1 MTDPDLKKRT
11 KRFALAVISFVEALP
26 KDEFRILHFA
36 FRL

>member
-1 MTDPDLKKRT
+1 MTDSGPKKRT
-11 KRFALAVISFVEALP
+11 KRFALAVISFVETLP